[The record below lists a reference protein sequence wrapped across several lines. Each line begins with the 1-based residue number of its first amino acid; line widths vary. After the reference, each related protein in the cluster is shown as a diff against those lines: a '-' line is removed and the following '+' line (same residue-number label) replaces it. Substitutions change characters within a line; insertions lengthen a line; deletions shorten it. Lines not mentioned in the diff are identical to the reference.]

1 MPGVAQQDAFGS
13 RAIGAALEDRRGGLR
28 LARGSPYGRTPYDFT
43 NQASTLLQG
52 RGPPAGIGTRE
63 DPATGGNQATT
74 RARHLIASSGLERG
88 RRPALDGS
96 ETTESTR
103 MHLLPL

>member
-28 LARGSPYGRTPYDFT
+28 LARGS
-43 NQASTLLQG
+43 ASTLLQG